1 MFPISL
7 MQEIQPIKLS
17 LLVLQKKKK
26 NFLKASKQDQSSKED
41 LSLASL
47 KTFTFPEV

>member
-7 MQEIQPIKLS
+7 MQEIQSIKLS
-17 LLVLQKKKK
+17 LLVLQKKK